1 MPFPELEISHG
12 GTFAFITTVYN
23 QLRIHQVKPIY
34 GRIFFVKDLG
44 VYQLNEEYRYLLG
57 RAEIYWY
64 TQKGINPL
72 SLRAV
77 VDLQKFISDENKQ
90 ELDINDLAAIV
101 DKIRKVEQK
110 KKLIE
115 QLEGQYNATSD
126 QIKEYEASGEL
137 ENTVNKI
144 LANANGK
151 GYEKLDKRTKAWLN
165 AYFKEDINARFYL
178 EMAML
183 ADEKFKLPTSP
194 QVRNFMPLQKTMAK
208 KNVALI
214 ILNDSRIIVD
224 SSVSVEMDYNKG
236 FFVLKTKEYGDFDII
251 EAKTRYKYGR
261 QNIFVAMVETGIAK
275 PAEVKEAEKV
285 APMVAGGNGK

>member
-1 MPFPELEISHG
+1 MAFPQLEIEHG

-23 QLRIHQVKPIY
+23 QLKIHQVKPIY

-44 VYQLNEEYRYLLG
+44 VYQLNEEYRYLFG
-57 RAEIYWY
+57 RGEVYWY

-77 VDLQKFISDENKQ
+77 VDLQNYVMKENKQ
-90 ELDINDLAAIV
+90 ELDINDLAALV
-101 DKIRKVEQK
+101 DKIRKVETR

-115 QLEGQYNATSD
+115 QLQEEYSATID

-137 ENTVNKI
+137 EKTVMAIASKP
-144 LANANGK
+144 NGK
-151 GYEKLDKRTKAWLN
+151 AYGSLDPRTKAWLN
-165 AYFKEDINARFYL
+165 AYFKEDVNARFYL

-194 QVRNFMPLQKTMAK
+194 PVRNIMPLQRTTAK
-208 KNVALI
+208 KNIALI
-214 ILNDSRIIVD
+214 ILNDSRIIPD
-224 SSVSVEMDYNKG
+224 ASAKVEMDYNKG
-236 FFVLKTKEYGDFDII
+236 FYVLKTKDYGDFDII

-275 PAEVKEAEKV
+275 PVEQKQELPPV
-285 APMVAGGNGK
+285 PIGGNGH